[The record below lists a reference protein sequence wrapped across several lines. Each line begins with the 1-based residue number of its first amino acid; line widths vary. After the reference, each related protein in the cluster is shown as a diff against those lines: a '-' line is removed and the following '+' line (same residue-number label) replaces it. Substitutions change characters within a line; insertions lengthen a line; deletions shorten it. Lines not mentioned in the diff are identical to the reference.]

1 MDCDALKEVEFLIV
15 RHSLLIKLGSGEA
28 LRRQEELA
36 YPLVYAE
43 RYHIS
48 QSFHHVGHVW
58 DKISEVIRESDEL
71 EEYVLESRVVV
82 TLGWLAVYEY
92 IVDVYTDVV
101 DKAVGDLA
109 LHAALKVRTSPL
121 QSHCNQCPPM

>member
-1 MDCDALKEVEFLIV
+1 M
-15 RHSLLIKLGSGEA
+15 
-28 LRRQEELA
+28 
-36 YPLVYAE
+36 
-43 RYHIS
+43 
-48 QSFHHVGHVW
+48 
-58 DKISEVIRESDEL
+58 ISEVIRESDEL
-71 EEYVLESRVVV
+71 EEYLLESRVVV

-121 QSHCNQCPPM
+121 QPVSTDVDHQPFERC